1 MMREAEVPE
10 AQSTSHPELE
20 LQLYLC
26 LVTAG
31 SLEGGNL
38 TEHPMLVVPRAM
50 MAFVNLLWEVGVP

>member
-1 MMREAEVPE
+1 MMREAKVPE
-10 AQSTSHPELE
+10 AQSTAHPELE

-38 TEHPMLVVPRAM
+38 TEHPVVVPRIM
-50 MAFVNLLWEVGVP
+50 MAFVNLLWEAGVA